1 MKSCFF
7 SNHDLTPSHP
17 KHLHTYH
24 IPSLFVTS
32 PKKMMRETT
41 RNLRQSKHP
50 IFPGE
55 IPMMSFNPPFLIRE
69 NREIPPFF
77 PGFSH
82 PKPVKS
88 HHFSWVFPCFFI
100 FSWFFPGFPWFFH
113 PKLVKSRW
121 NPTWSPSPRGRCQSR
136 RISVAPPRAWTPTDS
151 GRLHYFM
158 DGLIFDLFGDN
169 YFYVCFYV
177 FIFLFIATG
186 PGLSS

>member
-1 MKSCFF
+1 MKSRFF

-88 HHFSWVFPCFFI
+88 HHFSW
-100 FSWFFPGFPWFFH
+100 FFPVFFHFFVVFPWFSLVFSSQTSEI
-113 PKLVKSRW
+113 PVKSHVK
-121 NPTWSPSPRGRCQSR
+121 SLSSGSMSEPSYFRG
-136 RISVAPPRAWTPTDS
+136 
-151 GRLHYFM
+151 
-158 DGLIFDLFGDN
+158 
-169 YFYVCFYV
+169 
-177 FIFLFIATG
+177 AT
-186 PGLSS
+186 PGLDSNGLGPPALFYGWFDFRSFWR